1 MCSWVKEDRDLRGV
15 TERSGDFRKRSR
27 TGQRGSRHRAITL
40 LVNDRQQLCGLH
52 CLEH

>member
-1 MCSWVKEDRDLRGV
+1 MSDWPNTAVI
-15 TERSGDFRKRSR
+15 FRKRSR